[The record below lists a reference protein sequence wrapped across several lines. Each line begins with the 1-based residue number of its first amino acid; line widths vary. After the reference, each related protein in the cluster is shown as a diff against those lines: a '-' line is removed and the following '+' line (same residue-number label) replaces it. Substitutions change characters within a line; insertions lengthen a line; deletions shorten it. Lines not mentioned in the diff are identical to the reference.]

1 MQYYYDFSP
10 TNIYKYYLSVISTL
24 PIGRFFD

>member
-10 TNIYKYYLSVISTL
+10 TNIYEYCLSVIPTL
-24 PIGRFFD
+24 PIGRFFN